1 MTCYGKYN
9 GSITYKIPQITI
21 LVMGGA
27 KKKPS
32 GSEKSARDSG
42 SGGENVVKKE
52 ETKKPSGKPQQKQKL
67 SVLVEESQGRR
78 AIQSTKAITIQGVAR
93 AVGVKIS
100 VANAYIRSLEAKGIV
115 KSVGGYS
122 GHRVYQLVEQV

>member
-1 MTCYGKYN
+1 M
-9 GSITYKIPQITI
+9 PQII
-21 LVMGGA
+21 MYFMGGA

-32 GSEKSARDSG
+32 GSEKSARTPG
-42 SGGENVVKKE
+42 SGGENLPKKE
-52 ETKKPSGKPQQKQKL
+52 ETKKSSGKLQPKQKL
-67 SVLVEESQGRR
+67 SVLMEESQGRK
-78 AIQSTKAITIQGVAR
+78 AIQSTKAITSQGVAR

-122 GHRVYQLVEQV
+122 GHRVYQLVEQIKSA